1 MKPLRELRFLVLLLI
16 PLWGNSAFPGSHE
29 RWVEWDALEAGKL
42 YMIRTTVHAQASYRT
57 QRLGVWR
64 FPGGGMFK
72 VYERLFHD
80 GVLWYR
86 AKWIKPETI
95 GDRHDILGWTKAAGL
110 RGHGAYE
117 LR

>member
-1 MKPLRELRFLVLLLI
+1 MQNQN
-16 PLWGNSAFPGSHE
+16 NSAFPGSHE

-42 YMIRTTVHAQASYRT
+42 YMIQTTVHAQASYRT

>member
-1 MKPLRELRFLVLLLI
+1 
-16 PLWGNSAFPGSHE
+16 
-29 RWVEWDALEAGKL
+29 
-42 YMIRTTVHAQASYRT
+42 
-57 QRLGVWR
+57 
-64 FPGGGMFK
+64 MFK